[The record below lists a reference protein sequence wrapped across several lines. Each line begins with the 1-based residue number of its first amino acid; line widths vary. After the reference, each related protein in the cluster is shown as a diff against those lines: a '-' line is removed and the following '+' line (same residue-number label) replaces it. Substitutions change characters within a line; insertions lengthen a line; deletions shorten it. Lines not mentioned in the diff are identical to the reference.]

1 MPDAFDR
8 EELRVNKCV
17 FGRLELRLPLA
28 TVAAAVLT
36 AVAASALATP
46 ALAFGDGARAYQLL
60 PDGARAFSLQ
70 AITLEGNSSFDPAST
85 LRGSN
90 VTVNVLVPQFNQTFS
105 IAGQQAAAILALPFG
120 SVDGSITLNLP
131 IVGERRF
138 GDESSGIGDLMFG
151 GVFGLVGSPSMTVEE
166 YVAYK
171 PGFSLGILALATAP
185 TGEYSSDSLFNLGTN
200 RGSLRLGVP
209 FGYTFGSS
217 YLDPGLAT
225 IEVLPS
231 VTFFGDNDD
240 PYGPADSVSTDPLYR
255 LEAHVTKN
263 VSRAVW
269 LSLDTVVQSGA
280 ATTTDGAS
288 DDNEKYSWELGAS
301 VGVNLSKN
309 ASIKATYGQVI
320 DRNENGMDGEGFRLV
335 ANYVF

>member
-1 MPDAFDR
+1 
-8 EELRVNKCV
+8 VNKCV
-17 FGRLELRLPLA
+17 LGRLELGLPVAALAAALSA
-28 TVAAAVLT
+28 TV
-36 AVAASALATP
+36 VAGTLATP
-46 ALAFGDGARAYQLL
+46 AFAFGDGARAYQLL
-60 PDGARAFSLQ
+60 PDGARVLSLQ

-90 VTVNVLVPQFNQTFS
+90 VTVDVMVPQFNQTFS
-105 IAGQQAAAILALPFG
+105 IAGQQAAAILALPVG
-120 SVDGSITLNLP
+120 SIDGSITVNLP
-131 IVGERRF
+131 IIGERSF

-151 GVFGLVGSPSMTVEE
+151 GVFGLVGSPSMTLQE
-166 YVAYK
+166 YVAYE

-200 RGSLRLGVP
+200 RWSLRLGVP

-217 YLDPGLAT
+217 YLDPKLAT
-225 IEVLPS
+225 IEILPS
-231 VTFFGDNDD
+231 VTFFTDNDD

-255 LEAHVTKN
+255 LEAHVTRN

-269 LSLDTVVQSGA
+269 LSLDTVMQSGA
-280 ATTTDGAS
+280 ATTTDGVS
-288 DDNEKYSWELGAS
+288 DGNEKYSWELGAS